1 MIFCHSHFR
10 STKTS
15 TVEKNSDDEV
25 TSSRWMFPDSVQ
37 IAKKRRRCKA
47 SRRARETRAFE
58 MWNPFQFREKV

>member
-1 MIFCHSHFR
+1 MIFCHLHLR

-15 TVEKNSDDEV
+15 TVAKNGDGV
-25 TSSRWMFPDSVQ
+25 ATPSRWMFPDSVQ
-37 IAKKRRRCKA
+37 IAKKRKRCKA